1 MKLDIF
7 FPIFLLLIIH
17 EIYGN
22 TSDYFTGKYDPGRNC
37 LEEDLMKNL
46 TKESFPRCAAVIE
59 GRIIVDKSRMLNC
72 SGDIYQLKNFVFK
85 GDENLQWENC
95 KEKLSQI
102 ITLKCRGFGLD
113 KVRYLEDYHDI

>member
-1 MKLDIF
+1 MKLDILYS
-7 FPIFLLLIIH
+7 IFLLLLSQGID
-17 EIYGN
+17 GN

-72 SGDIYQLKNFVFK
+72 SGDNI
-85 GDENLQWENC
+85 
-95 KEKLSQI
+95 
-102 ITLKCRGFGLD
+102 
-113 KVRYLEDYHDI
+113 